1 MLICIQ
7 LQGGSGSVQGV
18 MFANIQ
24 VSEVQHPI
32 IIDQFYCDGGK
43 CSNHTSAV
51 GISAV
56 SFQNITGT
64 YTKSPVHFAC
74 SDTMPCTGVTLT
86 TIELTAKQETE
97 PFCWQ
102 TYGKLQTETIPPV
115 NCLKAGNKSKYDR
128 CWSEIPVKGRVG
140 KKATAFTGSH
150 FSYHI

>member
-1 MLICIQ
+1 M
-7 LQGGSGSVQGV
+7 QGV

-24 VSEVQHPI
+24 VSEVERPI
-32 IIDQFYCDGGK
+32 IIDQFYCDGKK

-86 TIELTAKQETE
+86 SIELTAKQEIE

-115 NCLKAGNKSKYDR
+115 NCLKAGNKPNYDQ
-128 CWSEIPVKGRVG
+128 C
-140 KKATAFTGSH
+140 
-150 FSYHI
+150 